1 MVQSS
6 APRRLK
12 KTKVL
17 DMSVVLTILVHYSE
31 SSRQTAKGCAYQS
44 RQTMNKRKEKKMV
57 NTRVELATLALLAP
71 RSNQL
76 S

>member
-1 MVQSS
+1 MRVVQSS

-44 RQTMNKRKEKKMV
+44 RQTMNKRKENNNM
-57 NTRVELATLALLAP
+57 
-71 RSNQL
+71 L
-76 S
+76 SYEGWEEKSDA